1 VAIGIFTTLAIA
13 STAIYSF
20 TTWFS
25 SLSVLLGL
33 SLTLLFTATSG
44 ILLPYRHPAMVE
56 ASPYSRRV
64 AGIPVFTLVGVLA
77 LLGFAA
83 AIFVLLWD
91 PGSGASLSKNPG
103 KLELAAIVYAVGFA
117 IYFISRAIRNRQGIE
132 LDLAYQELPPE

>member
-1 VAIGIFTTLAIA
+1 
-13 STAIYSF
+13 
-20 TTWFS
+20 
-25 SLSVLLGL
+25 
-33 SLTLLFTATSG
+33 
-44 ILLPYRHPAMVE
+44 MVE